1 MVKGT
6 LRESKVLGRT
16 GSQSPYEL
24 PCVTRVMYPPQGT
37 ELRTTLLQ
45 IQSPGEGIWKV
56 QLRHVPASGLA
67 LWAMVPATWYRKVL
81 KRQEGALPEKEEK
94 KKGREEPSCWNKRS
108 PSCTNSG
115 LLGTRLPT
123 YLDSWTYTR
132 VPIHTHTFYTHMSVQ
147 KAV

>member
-1 MVKGT
+1 MKEKKEQEKKEKGKIPGKEKIKKKGIYQMVKGT

-67 LWAMVPATWYRKVL
+67 L
-81 KRQEGALPEKEEK
+81 
-94 KKGREEPSCWNKRS
+94 
-108 PSCTNSG
+108 
-115 LLGTRLPT
+115 
-123 YLDSWTYTR
+123 
-132 VPIHTHTFYTHMSVQ
+132 
-147 KAV
+147 